1 MLFEKIAVLTQ
12 DEQVQPE
19 LYVAV
24 QGDSIAYVGRERP
37 KGDFGRRYDGRGK
50 LLMPGLVNAHS
61 HAPMTL
67 LRGYAEGLSLQA
79 WLNERVFPFEARLTG
94 QDVYFGSLL
103 AYAEMLRF
111 GVTAS
116 ADMYFFGQDMAKAVL
131 DSGMRA
137 NICLSVTCFD
147 DRAFEELPVYEE
159 TLRLL
164 EKELLFAQR
173 NAEEEFQ
180 KRFKYSRGNTAFE
193 TDPAF
198 LSLLG
203 ESVAQRLETGFMP
216 MLSTADRVRLLKVLM
231 HGVFA
236 GPVDWGELH
245 TAVLFREIREA
256 LKECSPSMDHVELY
270 GEMKKTLQE
279 CARQAAQ
286 EAASH
291 SIVSPV
297 LLRGLF
303 IDELKHF
310 SPRFFENGKVM
321 KEWDRLIK
329 FFQQK
334 QPPHAR

>member
-1 MLFEKIAVLTQ
+1 MKKTLIFIFVCMFIPALAAAQKNPARVVGALTATKAPSYLLKPLSSQ
-12 DEQVQPE
+12 AIEAM
-19 LYVAV
+19 VA
-24 QGDSIAYVGRERP
+24 
-37 KGDFGRRYDGRGK
+37 RGK
-50 LLMPGLVNAHS
+50 TGLVLRRALGVAQQKNDPIVS
-61 HAPMTL
+61 ILKDGEVNRVL
-67 LRGYAEGLSLQA
+67 LEQAWKATKIRKYREEEGNMLGLNSWLIVLCHRIREGIKLSL
-79 WLNERVFPFEARLTG
+79 P
-94 QDVYFGSLL
+94 
-103 AYAEMLRF
+103 
-111 GVTAS
+111 
-116 ADMYFFGQDMAKAVL
+116 
-131 DSGMRA
+131 
-137 NICLSVTCFD
+137 
-147 DRAFEELPVYEE
+147 

-173 NAEEEFQ
+173 AAEEEFQ
-180 KRFKYSRGNTAFE
+180 KRFKYSRGNTSFE